1 MKRPN
6 IIKTITPLNCPSCGH
21 DIHVCFSFMPP
32 GVSWVITQEEML
44 QNKQTLKELLKSIV
58 FKSQEEQEKTLS
70 WIDSEECVLG
80 AEDIEDVAK
89 SIAREQKQ

>member
-1 MKRPN
+1 
-6 IIKTITPLNCPSCGH
+6 
-21 DIHVCFSFMPP
+21 MPP